1 MRIYSLMIIG
11 TRILLLSV
19 VLQMNITDDCYVVS
33 QLHTVPGP
41 ILYLGVKFAML
52 NCEYNSRVNI
62 IVGDGKN
69 LQLMFNFQFF
79 PPVIQQLIEILKCL
93 KLLTLNCLDSL
104 KSKVSYF
111 LLIKCIT
118 WVFFRPKIK
127 CFNQSSH
134 YDKGWVSFLIECK
147 TRKII
152 SIQYG
157 YLISWTKS
165 LTLIFFLINYG
176 FLIRFFFSEV
186 VKREI

>member
-19 VLQMNITDDCYVVS
+19 VLQMNITDDCYV

-118 WVFFRPKIK
+118 
-127 CFNQSSH
+127 
-134 YDKGWVSFLIECK
+134 
-147 TRKII
+147 
-152 SIQYG
+152 
-157 YLISWTKS
+157 
-165 LTLIFFLINYG
+165 
-176 FLIRFFFSEV
+176 
-186 VKREI
+186 